1 MLDARPIAPAMSLAS
16 RRLTLP
22 PWLRSSH
29 VSYFPNDALRRIH
42 SAHAFHVRAKLMPF
56 VGPFLLVLTS
66 RTLKIRGSISL
77 VVTLKSFPARCWPE
91 APCRGH
97 HKEHDLYRRADYG
110 GSAIYSRC
118 QMRQALLFGF
128 VSRPISIVDKVSSSS
143 PLSCQATKN
152 PADRMADGASCFK
165 C

>member
-1 MLDARPIAPAMSLAS
+1 MDRASCPEKKRPPARACTWPPLAGGDFQWFTIALNPPSLTKSRNSSNQGSTSTMLDARPIAPAMSLAS

-42 SAHAFHVRAKLMPF
+42 SAHAFHVRTKLMPF
-56 VGPFLLVLTS
+56 IGPFLLVLIS

-91 APCRGH
+91 APAAGT
-97 HKEHDLYRRADYG
+97 
-110 GSAIYSRC
+110 SR
-118 QMRQALLFGF
+118 
-128 VSRPISIVDKVSSSS
+128 
-143 PLSCQATKN
+143 
-152 PADRMADGASCFK
+152 
-165 C
+165 